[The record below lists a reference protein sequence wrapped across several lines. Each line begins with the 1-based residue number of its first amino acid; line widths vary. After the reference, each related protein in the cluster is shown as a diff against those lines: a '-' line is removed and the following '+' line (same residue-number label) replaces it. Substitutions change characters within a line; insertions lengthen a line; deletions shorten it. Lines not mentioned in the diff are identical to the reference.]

1 MGTSVVGVIQY
12 VQAERTSLSEN
23 AHPAQTHEWTKH
35 SCIEYFWMLP
45 LSEETS
51 SIRHAL
57 SVEGSLRACFCSVPF
72 CSFPTVESV
81 RDARAPPHVP
91 ARSAAGG
98 DRSAPP
104 SAPAPRPDRRGP
116 VARFEYKMLV
126 LPTTTE
132 KLSPFLFFVH
142 ESQGH
147 YYSATYFRAGGRG
160 RAGHVREKRRAITE
174 GCPLSNLVP
183 RDEVTILAPRETSR
197 YEGLCFLTPGRKFS
211 SSLLLLSLVPRPL
224 GEISLVDHA

>member
-1 MGTSVVGVIQY
+1 MIQY

-57 SVEGSLRACFCSVPF
+57 SVEGSLRACFCSVPI

-132 KLSPFLFFVH
+132 KLSPFLFFCARK
-142 ESQGH
+142 SGALLLC
-147 YYSATYFRAGGRG
+147 YIFSGGRQRPCWS
-160 RAGHVREKRRAITE
+160 RARKAPGDHR
-174 GCPLSNLVP
+174 GVP
-183 RDEVTILAPRETSR
+183 T
-197 YEGLCFLTPGRKFS
+197 F
-211 SSLLLLSLVPRPL
+211 
-224 GEISLVDHA
+224 

>member
-1 MGTSVVGVIQY
+1 MSKPSVFPCQ
-12 VQAERTSLSEN
+12 RMHTLHN
-23 AHPAQTHEWTKH
+23 THEWTKH

-45 LSEETS
+45 LSKETS
-51 SIRHAL
+51 SIRHVL

-72 CSFPTVESV
+72 FFFPTVESV

-132 KLSPFLFFVH
+132 KLSPFLFFLCTKVRGIITLLH
-142 ESQGH
+142 I
-147 YYSATYFRAGGRG
+147 FG
-160 RAGHVREKRRAITE
+160 RAAEAVLVTCEKSAGRSQRGAHFLISY
-174 GCPLSNLVP
+174 PA
-183 RDEVTILAPRETSR
+183 TISGGTCIVA
-197 YEGLCFLTPGRKFS
+197 
-211 SSLLLLSLVPRPL
+211 
-224 GEISLVDHA
+224 